1 MNNDEFADLTI
12 AEAREFLD
20 FFVESGSQAIAD
32 LTPAA
37 ARDGIEFDYT
47 LSSLPNALGWIAA
60 KLQFHRIPIPA
71 ETPEWL
77 KASIPPDIAEFD
89 DPSKMLMAH
98 ASYYLGECF
107 ARLPGMHWTTG
118 DPEYM
123 EKHMP
128 VVTGFSDGVNLPPL
142 VVVKTLMSKVVGDGA
157 PTTEFESVVAVWR
170 RGCRE

>member
-1 MNNDEFADLTI
+1 MNNDEFADLTP
-12 AEAREFLD
+12 AEALEFLD
-20 FFVESGSQAIAD
+20 YFIASGNSAITELA
-32 LTPAA
+32 PAA
-37 ARDGIEFDYT
+37 ARDGIELDYS
-47 LSSLPNALGWIAA
+47 LSSLSKALGWIAT
-60 KLQFHRIPIPA
+60 KLRFNQVPVPPDI
-71 ETPEWL
+71 PEWL
-77 KASIPPDIAEFD
+77 KASSPPYFAEFD

-128 VVTGFSDGVNLPPL
+128 AVTGFSDGVNLPPL
-142 VVVKTLMSKVVGDGA
+142 VVVKTLMSKVVVDGA